1 MKQGTAEL
9 ILKKLSDGI
18 EKAFPETPDTTLE
31 VKYVP
36 KEMEE
41 HLSPAFYMIPAI
53 DNSRENVIY
62 INQGRCGMICRSS
75 QRLPMKGI
83 RGIYIRQSF
92 MKVQIL
98 IQSEVFSILAVMW
111 RDGQLMRKCVVII

>member
-1 MKQGTAEL
+1 MTLLPWRAYWGKGGRSERICGRYEAGDSGTDPE
-9 ILKKLSDGI
+9 KLSDGI

-53 DNSRENVIY
+53 DNSRK
-62 INQGRCGMICRSS
+62 M
-75 QRLPMKGI
+75 
-83 RGIYIRQSF
+83 
-92 MKVQIL
+92 
-98 IQSEVFSILAVMW
+98 
-111 RDGQLMRKCVVII
+111 

>member
-62 INQGRCGMICRSS
+62 INQGQMRMICRSS

-83 RGIYIRQSF
+83 RGIYIRRSTTPPPNTLRF
-92 MKVQIL
+92 EIFCHLADIPKVGLHI
-98 IQSEVFSILAVMW
+98 V
-111 RDGQLMRKCVVII
+111 KC